1 MKTTIVLAMH
11 GAPPKDFPPQEV
23 IELFSLHARL
33 EHVDAR
39 LPQEQVRQWQ
49 QRFAELDAKIRGWPR
64 TPENDPFFSASQE
77 LARHLASEIGRAV
90 IAGFNE
96 FCAPTI
102 DQALQQAAASS
113 ERVVVITPM
122 MTPGG
127 EHSEQDIPAAIQR
140 ARDQFPQVEF
150 VYAWPFE
157 LQETA
162 RFLASQIQKKAGETA
177 KTGR

>member
-1 MKTTIVLAMH
+1 MH

-33 EHVDAR
+33 EHVDPR
-39 LPQEQVRQWQ
+39 LPQEQARQWQ
-49 QRFAELDAKIRGWPR
+49 QRFAELDAKIRSWPR
-64 TPENDPFFSASQE
+64 SPENDPFFVASQQ
-77 LARHLASEIGRAV
+77 LAQYLATETGWQV

-102 DQALQQAAASS
+102 DQALRQAASSS

-127 EHSEQDIPAAIQR
+127 EHSEEDIPAAIQR
-140 ARDQFPQVEF
+140 ARAQFLQVEF

-162 RFLASQIQKKAGETA
+162 RFLASQIQKVAG
-177 KTGR
+177 